1 MNFTKTAKTFADQIV
16 LLKSRGLRIEDELR
30 ANHILSNISYYRFSA
45 YLRSYQKYNDPT
57 HTYMPWATFEKVVGL
72 YMFDRDLRR
81 VILDSI
87 ERIEV
92 ALRCRIVYEFCHSY
106 GNNWYENASLFLKE
120 HDKFMKIVNKELNNS
135 NESFI
140 AHYRSK
146 YTNPVNPPAWMA
158 MEVLSLGQISTMFKN
173 LKKSS
178 AKKAVANY
186 FGVSVAVFESWM
198 EHLTYI
204 RNLCAHHCRLWNRT
218 MTITGVIPQLP
229 SYKWINTLPSKKDK
243 IYSTVCIVA
252 YLLNR
257 VTNRPTF
264 AGEIKVLLK
273 RYNNVDANAAGFDK
287 NWECD
292 NFWESTPVVF
302 THKLRI
308 VFFTYRNRITNY
320 RHKI

>member
-1 MNFTKTAKTFADQIV
+1 
-16 LLKSRGLRIEDELR
+16 
-30 ANHILSNISYYRFSA
+30 
-45 YLRSYQKYNDPT
+45 
-57 HTYMPWATFEKVVGL
+57 MPWATFEKVVEL

-81 VILDSI
+81 VTLDAI

-92 ALRCRIVYEFCHSY
+92 ALRCRLVYEFCHSY
-106 GNNWYENASLFLKE
+106 GNNWYENPALFLRE
-120 HDKFMKIVNKELNNS
+120 HAKFMKIVNKELNNS

-146 YTNPVNPPAWMA
+146 YTNPANPPAWMA

-186 FGVSVAVFESWM
+186 FGVSVAVLESWM

-218 MTITGVIPQLP
+218 MTITAVMPQLP
-229 SYKWINTLPSKKDK
+229 SYKWINVLPPKKDK
-243 IYSTVCIVA
+243 IYSTICIVA

-287 NWECD
+287 HWEDD
-292 NFWESTPVVF
+292 NFWKSTSVIF

-308 VFFTYRNRITNY
+308 VFFTCRNKITNY